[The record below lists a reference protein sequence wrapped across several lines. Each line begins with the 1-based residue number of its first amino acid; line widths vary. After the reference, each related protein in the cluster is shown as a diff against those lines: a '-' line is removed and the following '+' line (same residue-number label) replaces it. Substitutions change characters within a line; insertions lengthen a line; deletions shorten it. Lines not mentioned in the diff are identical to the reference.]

1 MNPSKKWTVRE
12 IQQWIREQTEKANK
26 IVEKVFKGE
35 YTDSKYNEEIR
46 KVQKATGQ
54 KRSGLDKPISLLFR
68 GKKKKQLLSQARK
81 LRNFFKADEE
91 IRAKQESDKRANR
104 AYNTFKENFGNVDRD
119 TFNRMR
125 DVFGGLNLKDWNV
138 ESDYVA
144 GNIVDKLEE
153 GYTVQEITDAWNAVL
168 ADDANK
174 AMTSYNMVQQVN
186 AILMKSRSIDAE
198 VTVIDEEGEE
208 SEETEDEDE

>member
-1 MNPSKKWTVRE
+1 MNPNKKWTVKE

-26 IVEKVFKGE
+26 IVEKVFTGE
-35 YTDSKYNEEIR
+35 YKDSKYKDEIR

-54 KRSGLDKPISLLFR
+54 KRSGLGRPISLLFR
-68 GKKKKQLLSQARK
+68 GKKKKDLLSQARK
-81 LRNFFKADEE
+81 LRNFFKADEA
-91 IRAKQESDKRANR
+91 IRAEQESDKRAKR
-104 AYNTFKENFGNVDRD
+104 AYDTFKENFGDIDRD
-119 TFNRMR
+119 TFNKMR

-153 GYTVQEITDAWNAVL
+153 GYSVQEITDAWNTVL

-186 AILMKSRSIDAE
+186 AILMKNRSIDAE
-198 VTVIDEEGEE
+198 ARVID
-208 SEETEDEDE
+208 ETEDEDE

>member
-1 MNPSKKWTVRE
+1 MNPSKKWTVKE

-35 YTDSKYNEEIR
+35 YADDKYNKEIR
-46 KVQKATGQ
+46 KMQKATGQ

-68 GKKKKQLLSQARK
+68 GKKKKDLLSQARK
-81 LRNFFKADEE
+81 LRNFFKADES
-91 IRAKQESDKRANR
+91 IRAEQENDKRAKR
-104 AYNTFKENFGNVDRD
+104 AYDTFRENFGDIDRD
-119 TFNRMR
+119 TFNKMR
-125 DVFGGLNLKDWNV
+125 DVFGGLNLKDWNI

-144 GNIVDKLEE
+144 GNIVDKIEE
-153 GYTVQEITDAWNAVL
+153 GYSVKEITDAWNTVL

-186 AILMKSRSIDAE
+186 AILMKNSSIDADAR
-198 VTVIDEEGEE
+198 VID
-208 SEETEDEDE
+208 ETEDEDE

>member
-1 MNPSKKWTVRE
+1 MNPNKKWTVRE

-35 YTDSKYNEEIR
+35 YADDKYNKEIR
-46 KVQKATGQ
+46 KMQKATGQ

-68 GKKKKQLLSQARK
+68 GKKKKDLLSQARK
-81 LRNFFKADEE
+81 LRNFFKADES
-91 IRAKQESDKRANR
+91 IRAEQESDKRAKR
-104 AYNTFKENFGNVDRD
+104 AYDTFKENFGDIDRD
-119 TFNRMR
+119 TFNKMR
-125 DVFGGLNLKDWNV
+125 DVFGGLNLKDWNI

-144 GNIVDKLEE
+144 GNIVDKIEE
-153 GYTVQEITDAWNAVL
+153 GYSVKEITDAWNTVL

-186 AILMKSRSIDAE
+186 AILMKNSAIDADAK
-198 VTVIDEEGEE
+198 VID
-208 SEETEDEDE
+208 ETEDEDE